1 MSCRIT
7 QGIENSCDDVLRVG
21 GLGRTFWVGYLS
33 DLDTPIALTQAA
45 DIASLDFGS
54 YGGLVRFD
62 GRKFSHQYTVELVST
77 AGGNKS
83 FRHTFVGK
91 VLSKTTA
98 DNLTLKRLAL
108 ADDIFIVVDDN
119 NGGYAII
126 GAGNGL
132 AVDTTS
138 KTSGQTGDSDSST
151 SITLSGSET
160 TQELIFNVGGA
171 AGTLAY
177 IEALETQFA

>member
-33 DLDTPIALTQAA
+33 DLDTPIPLTQLA
-45 DIASLDFGS
+45 DISVLDFGA

-62 GRKFSHQYTVELVST
+62 GRKFSHSYTVELVST

-83 FRHTFVGK
+83 FRHTFTPK

-98 DNLTLKRLAL
+98 DNLTLKQLAL

-119 NGGYAII
+119 NGGYAIL
-126 GAGNGL
+126 GGGNGL
-132 AVDTTS
+132 SVDSTS
-138 KTSGQTGDSDSST
+138 KTSGTTGDSDSST
-151 SITLSGSET
+151 TITLTGSET
-160 TQELIFNVGGA
+160 TQELILNIGGA
-171 AGTLAY
+171 ATTLAY
-177 IEALETQFA
+177 IENLETQYA